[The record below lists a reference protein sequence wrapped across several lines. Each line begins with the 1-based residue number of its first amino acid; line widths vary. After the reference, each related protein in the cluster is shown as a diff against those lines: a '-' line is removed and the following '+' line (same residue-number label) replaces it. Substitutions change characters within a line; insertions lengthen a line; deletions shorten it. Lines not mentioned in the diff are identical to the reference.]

1 MKVYSTPVAEVVE
14 LKTADIITLSA
25 LDALAGSDD
34 VASAPRHWF

>member
-1 MKVYSTPVAEVVE
+1 MKNYVTPTVEIME